1 MEVEKLIN
9 TFLALVFVLALMGIL
24 AIAAKKM
31 GLNNTG
37 RNRAG
42 KRLKV
47 VETLSLDSKR
57 RAMILQCDE
66 KQHLVILSQNGETVV
81 DNEIPVPDEPKEKD
95 VKPFE

>member
-1 MEVEKLIN
+1 METEKLIN
-9 TFLALVFVLALMGIL
+9 TFVALIFVLALMGLL
-24 AIAAKKM
+24 ALAAKKL
-31 GLNNTG
+31 GLGNAAK
-37 RNRAG
+37 NRAG

-47 VETLSLDSKR
+47 VEVLPLDSKR

-81 DNEIPVPDEPKEKD
+81 EKEIPVPTEIKD